1 MAVGSALPVARTAAI
16 LTAVYG
22 VGQMLGPLVVAP
34 VIGSSYVSPS
44 RFAAGVLVVAAVAAV
59 GVARTMPSSLSG
71 TGPAVD
77 SRTPAF
83 VAQGIEQPS
92 PKG

>member
-1 MAVGSALPVARTAAI
+1 MPVARTAAI

-34 VIGSSYVSPS
+34 VIGSSYSTA
-44 RFAAGVLVVAAVAAV
+44 FLLAAGVLVAAAIAAA
-59 GVARTMPSSLSG
+59 GVARTMPSPVDE
-71 TGPAVD
+71 TPTAVD
-77 SRTPAF
+77 STAPAF